1 MSFGIFSAA
10 DDFFVNLNLQTTLGL
25 PTSREGILHF
35 CEAVQKQFTEMT
47 SFYQRESGEYV
58 LEGNRDSGT
67 YPWMEIHTH
76 RLAAGLFNPHD
87 LARAYHLHEWL
98 LQRSVY
104 FLGVSG
110 LDVECLDVM
119 FGFNL
124 DFRGNRDAIIADALL
139 AGSPLSSLVG
149 EANLKCIE
157 FEPSFVLSMDEDC
170 YRQARLSLETR
181 SNSYQVRTGQ
191 YDDEPI
197 SVYLTIRQYPRPG
210 SLVELK
216 SAFEQLCSD
225 CEDLANRVVVPQVVQ
240 PIAMAISAA
249 Q

>member
-1 MSFGIFSAA
+1 MSFDVLSAA

-35 CEAVQKQFTEMT
+35 CEAIQKQFTQMT

-58 LEGNRDSGT
+58 LEGNRDAGT

-76 RLAAGLFNPHD
+76 RLVAGLFNPGD
-87 LARAYHLHEWL
+87 LARAYHLHEWI

-124 DFRGNRDAIIADALL
+124 DFQGNRDAIVAEALL
-139 AGSPLSSLVG
+139 AGSALAALVG
-149 EANLKCIE
+149 EAQLRCIE
-157 FEPSFVLSMDEDC
+157 FEPSFVLAMDEDC
-170 YRQARLSLETR
+170 YRQARLSIETR

-197 SVYLTIRQYPRPG
+197 SVYLTVREYSRPG
-210 SLVELK
+210 SLIDLK
-216 SAFEQLCSD
+216 SAFDELSAA
-225 CEDLANRVVVPQVVQ
+225 CEDLAHRVVVPQVVQ